1 MKKILSLLVF
11 LTTLTISAQAPQG
24 FNYQATV
31 RNNAGALMIN
41 KNVTFRFNVM
51 KDTPTSVP
59 VFSETHYVPTDD
71 LGAVNLVIGK
81 GTATTG
87 TFATIDW
94 ATGTYYLGIELNTG
108 NDFVAMGTTQL
119 LSVPY
124 ALYASNSGSAT
135 IPNLASILTKSNSAN
150 NTKITDLGDP
160 VNSQDAANKAYV
172 DANSKSFMNFNGF
185 DNYQTWQDDSTINL
199 VPNSFNFIN
208 ANNTTLVFPSKP
220 ANCCFGDV
228 IYVYMMQNPDKQRK
242 VTLKPNGFPI
252 AFSKFENNELIW
264 SSANTTQFVG
274 VFKSGLNTI
283 VNVGDYW
290 MCADFF
296 SNETITIPTLTTNS
310 VTSITLNLMTLGGGT
325 AVAGGNITDNGGSA
339 LTAKG
344 LVWSTSQN
352 PTLSS
357 SNRIV
362 NGSAIGSFIGNLY
375 GLAPATTYYL
385 RAYATN
391 ALGTAYGNE
400 IRFVTPAISTPTVT
414 TTQPTDVTY
423 NYLTS
428 GGTVT
433 SNGGADVTARGICW
447 CVCTQPT
454 INDFRTTD
462 GTGTGVYTSKLTNLP
477 SNADVYIRA
486 YATNSA
492 GTAYGDVIFSP
503 TFPSPNIGQTYQ
515 GGKIAYIFQS
525 GDPGYIAG
533 ETHGI
538 IAAPTDQSTG
548 IQWYNGT
555 ETTTGATK
563 PHIGDGK
570 IMTEMIVSS
579 QGTGN
584 YAAKLCADLVLNGY
598 SDWYLPTYEELIKLY
613 LNRVTIGGFIN
624 EKYWSSTEYASCCA
638 YSRDFS
644 ATQSQDGSAKSQ
656 YLKVRAIR
664 YF

>member
-1 MKKILSLLVF
+1 MKNLYILLVF
-11 LTTLTISAQAPQG
+11 IVTLTISAQAPQG

-41 KNVTFRFNVM
+41 KNVTFKFNVM

-124 ALYASNSGSAT
+124 ALYATNSGSAV
-135 IPNLASILTKSNSAN
+135 IPNLASVLAKNNSAN
-150 NTKITDLGDP
+150 NTKITNLADP
-160 VNSQDAANKAYV
+160 TDAQDAATKAYV
-172 DANSKSFMNFNGF
+172 DANAKSFMNFNGF

-228 IYVYMMQNPDKQRK
+228 IYIYMMQNPDKQRK

-310 VTSITLNLMTLGGGT
+310 VSLTSTTSANSGGIIS
-325 AVAGGNITDNGGSA
+325 NNGGSPVISR
-339 LTAKG
+339 G
-344 LVWSTSQN
+344 IVWSTNSN
-352 PTLSS
+352 PTIALTTKTTDSNGNGTFSSALSGLT
-357 SNRIV
+357 
-362 NGSAIGSFIGNLY
+362 NG
-375 GLAPATTYYL
+375 TTY
-385 RAYATN
+385 
-391 ALGTAYGNE
+391 
-400 IRFVTPAISTPTVT
+400 
-414 TTQPTDVTY
+414 
-423 NYLTS
+423 
-428 GGTVT
+428 
-433 SNGGADVTARGICW
+433 
-447 CVCTQPT
+447 
-454 INDFRTTD
+454 
-462 GTGTGVYTSKLTNLP
+462 
-477 SNADVYIRA
+477 YIRA
-486 YATNSA
+486 YATNSV
-492 GTAYGDVIFSP
+492 GTAYGNQIEFTNVGVVLPLHVARNGLIGYWPLNNTANDLSGNRRNGVKNQVAESPDRFGNLNSSYYFNGLSSFIEISNSSNVELFGNDFSISVWVKSQSINNLGSNLISKSINSLILGTFDNGSSGLPNTNVKYGVGFDTYGKNYGIYPDIFPKTGWNHIVCVKKSSGYDFYINNQKYTLPFNMDNVSKTDINNALFFGKRNGSNAGGNFNGYLDDIVIYNRAL
-503 TFPSPNIGQTYQ
+503 T
-515 GGKIAYIFQS
+515 QS
-525 GDPGYIAG
+525 EITAL
-533 ETHGI
+533 
-538 IAAPTDQSTG
+538 
-548 IQWYNGT
+548 YNY
-555 ETTTGATK
+555 
-563 PHIGDGK
+563 
-570 IMTEMIVSS
+570 
-579 QGTGN
+579 TGN
-584 YAAKLCADLVLNGY
+584 
-598 SDWYLPTYEELIKLY
+598 
-613 LNRVTIGGFIN
+613 
-624 EKYWSSTEYASCCA
+624 
-638 YSRDFS
+638 
-644 ATQSQDGSAKSQ
+644 
-656 YLKVRAIR
+656 
-664 YF
+664 

>member
-1 MKKILSLLVF
+1 
-11 LTTLTISAQAPQG
+11 
-24 FNYQATV
+24 
-31 RNNAGALMIN
+31 
-41 KNVTFRFNVM
+41 
-51 KDTPTSVP
+51 
-59 VFSETHYVPTDD
+59 
-71 LGAVNLVIGK
+71 
-81 GTATTG
+81 
-87 TFATIDW
+87 
-94 ATGTYYLGIELNTG
+94 
-108 NDFVAMGTTQL
+108 
-119 LSVPY
+119 VPY
-124 ALYASNSGSAT
+124 ALYASNSGSAV
-135 IPNLASILTKSNSAN
+135 IPNLASVLAKNNSAN
-150 NTKITDLGDP
+150 NTKITNLADP
-160 VNSQDAANKAYV
+160 TDAQDAATKAYV
-172 DANSKSFMNFNGF
+172 DANAKSFMNFNGF

-208 ANNTTLVFPSKP
+208 ANNATLVFPSKP

-228 IYVYMMQNPDKQRK
+228 IYIYMMQNENNRRP
-242 VTLKPNGFPI
+242 VTLKPNGFPV
-252 AFSKFENNELIW
+252 AFSQLDNGLKW
-264 SSANTTQFVG
+264 SNMNTTQFIG
-274 VFKSGLNTI
+274 TFNSGLNTI
-283 VNVGDYW
+283 VHVGDFW
-290 MCADFF
+290 MCGSFTN
-296 SNETITIPTLTTNS
+296 SSTITIPTVTTS
-310 VTSITLNLMTLGGGT
+310 AVTSITLNLMTLGGGT
-325 AVAGGNITDNGGSA
+325 AVSGGNVTNNGGSS

-352 PTLSS
+352 PTISS

-362 NGSAIGSFIGNLY
+362 NGSAIGSFTGNLN

-385 RAYATN
+385 RAFATN

-400 IRFVTPAISTPTVT
+400 IRFVTPAISIPTVT

-447 CVCTQPT
+447 CICQQPT

-462 GTGTGVYTSKLTNLP
+462 GTGTGVYISKLTNLP

-486 YATNSA
+486 YATNSV

-503 TFPSPNIGQTYQ
+503 TWQAALVVGQTFQ
-515 GGKIAYIFQS
+515 GGKIAYIYQS
-525 GDPGYIAG
+525 GDNGFVAG

-538 IAAPTDQSTG
+538 IAAPTDQSSG
-548 IQWYNGT
+548 IKWHNGT

-563 PHIGDGK
+563 PHIGSGK
-570 IMTEMIVSS
+570 LMTEMIVSS

-613 LNRVTIGGFIN
+613 LNRVAIGGFTD
-624 EKYWSSTEYASCCA
+624 EGYWSSTEYASCCA
-638 YSRDFS
+638 YSRNFWPN
-644 ATQSQDGSAKSQ
+644 QSQDGTGKSQ
-656 YLKVRAIR
+656 DLNVRAIR